1 MRCWNIQA
9 LDWNSTLLELSDKL
23 EFSSG
28 IHFTDQLCLQRGV
41 LGLEWRRLH
50 GVCGGQVQCVTRI
63 DRVLGLRGGHV
74 FYSIRSNIKR
84 DVHHLSAKLLLAGD
98 QFNLVKLH
106 LQRRIDRSQ
115 WRPV

>member
-1 MRCWNIQA
+1 MWCWNIQA

-41 LGLEWRRLH
+41 LRLEWRHLH
-50 GVCGGQVQCVTRI
+50 GVCAGQVQCVTRI
-63 DRVLGLRGGHV
+63 DRVLGLRGGEV
-74 FYSIRSNIKR
+74 LCSIRGHSKC
-84 DVHHLSAKLLLAGD
+84 DVSELSTKL
-98 QFNLVKLH
+98 QFTCGKWNFGELY
-106 LQRRIDRSQ
+106 LQRRIDRSR